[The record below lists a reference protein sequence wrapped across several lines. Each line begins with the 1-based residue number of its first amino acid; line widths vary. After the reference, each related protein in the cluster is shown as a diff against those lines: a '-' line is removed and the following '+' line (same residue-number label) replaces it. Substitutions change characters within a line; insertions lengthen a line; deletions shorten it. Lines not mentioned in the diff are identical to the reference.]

1 MKKNRTRV
9 EQARNLSSSD
19 LRQCLPEQLNLPLSN
34 DCRLE
39 LYHAKE
45 LSDGYKE
52 EIVRL
57 FESNMKSF
65 YEQSNDGYNPDEKRT
80 ELFDSESR
88 YLLLRSA
95 NDLLAFVHFRFD
107 MDDGSR
113 VLYLYELQV
122 NAERQGQGL
131 GQCTVEQLKILCA
144 KTGMS
149 KIVLTVFKVNAKAV
163 DFYRRKCHFRI
174 DATNPDDEE
183 EADYLI
189 LSFTV

>member
-1 MKKNRTRV
+1 MKKSRKRV

-19 LRQCLPEQLNLPLSN
+19 LRQCLPQQLNLALSY

-39 LYHAKE
+39 LNHAKE
-45 LSDGYKE
+45 LSDGDKE

-65 YEQSNDGYNPDEKRT
+65 YEQSNDGYNADEKRT
-80 ELFDSESR
+80 ELFDTESR

-95 NDLLAFVHFRFD
+95 NDLLAFAHFRFD

-122 NAERQGQGL
+122 DAGHQGHGL
-131 GQCTVEQLKILCA
+131 GQCTVEQLKVLCA

-149 KIVLTVFKVNAKAV
+149 KIVLTVFKANAKAV
-163 DFYRRKCHFRI
+163 DFYRRKCHFHI
-174 DATNPDDEE
+174 DTTDPGDEQ
-183 EADYLI
+183 ADYVI
-189 LSFTV
+189 LSFAV